1 MCFCRI
7 ENLEQ
12 SNEGVYICRASSSY
26 GQAQDAARLTIQGA
40 FPSTPALHRSCGFS
54 PAGGALTPPPHP
66 QISFLVFAA
75 ALPKVMINVRTSVQT
90 VMIGNSVEFECQALG
105 EPQPTVQWSKVG
117 GPLPAHIM
125 VKGGMLR
132 IQQVTEADAGQYRC
146 TATNDVGSV
155 QSQVVLNV
163 QCECPHQAFKRGS
176 KLLVLTLLPYSVCS
190 SASNF
195 CAAGEEGGDGGLR
208 RSFALCGVRI
218 PRTRDQ
224 MVQGNTRDGLAVGK
238 PTSNLRLKPG
248 SIQLE
253 GELPPKCFQEV
264 NVLTVP
270 RVAHEDS
277 GTYVCTAS
285 NKQGKVEAFTWLQV
299 HGQSAEPSIRR
310 HLSWPFEGHF
320 LLSKVAA
327 GL

>member
-40 FPSTPALHRSCGFS
+40 FPSAPTTA
-54 PAGGALTPPPHP
+54 PPLLSSRGRCVITPHP
-66 QISFLVFAA
+66 ASVHPQMSLFAFAA

-117 GPLPAHIM
+117 GSLPAHVM

-132 IQQVTEADAGQYRC
+132 IEQVTEADGGQYRC

-163 QCECPHQAFKRGS
+163 QCECATPSLSTFLFRAADSDSPAFLFFQLCLKF
-176 KLLVLTLLPYSVCS
+176 LC
-190 SASNF
+190 
-195 CAAGEEGGDGGLR
+195 CQR
-208 RSFALCGVRI
+208 R
-218 PRTRDQ
+218 
-224 MVQGNTRDGLAVGK
+224 
-238 PTSNLRLKPG
+238 
-248 SIQLE
+248 
-253 GELPPKCFQEV
+253 
-264 NVLTVP
+264 
-270 RVAHEDS
+270 
-277 GTYVCTAS
+277 
-285 NKQGKVEAFTWLQV
+285 
-299 HGQSAEPSIRR
+299 RR
-310 HLSWPFEGHF
+310 
-320 LLSKVAA
+320 
-327 GL
+327 